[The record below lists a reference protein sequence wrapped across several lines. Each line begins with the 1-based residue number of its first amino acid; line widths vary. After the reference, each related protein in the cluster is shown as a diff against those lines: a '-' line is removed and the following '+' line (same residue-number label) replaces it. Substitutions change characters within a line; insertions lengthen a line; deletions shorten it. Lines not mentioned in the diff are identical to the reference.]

1 MSSDPRPLKR
11 VLIDARQS
19 LGMNQRELAEAMGV
33 SSRTI
38 IRWQHGQSEPV
49 EAQVHQLAAM
59 VREEDEEL
67 ADELLTAAS
76 VAPAPRPQ
84 ADVTPAGAEPKA
96 PAPPVAPPSPSF
108 ALTPP
113 VAAPSPSFALAPA
126 AAGPSQSTA
135 PAPAHMIDAIV
146 CSAADAANLLPRAV
160 RPALRAAFA
169 RARELGISVEAAERG
184 LDDAVRRPRDSGSG
198 GP

>member
-84 ADVTPAGAEPKA
+84 ADVTPAGAEPMA
-96 PAPPVAPPSPSF
+96 PA
-108 ALTPP
+108 PP